1 MTGNSPQVLV
11 LNGGSS
17 SGKSTLARAL
27 QELLDGCWL
36 RLGVDTLVDAA
47 PPSLFGAAGL
57 SLGDDGE
64 VAVGPDWVA
73 VERQWMTGVAAMAA
87 AGACLLVEDNFVSG
101 PAAQQRWQQALRDVA
116 VGWVG
121 VRCSPEIVT
130 EREAAREDRVA
141 GMAASQAESVH
152 SGITYDMVVDTGRS
166 SPERLATVVR
176 DHFFRGNAAS
186 PSVTDGG
193 SPNRPAAPDRP

>member
-1 MTGNSPQVLV
+1 MTGGSPQVLV

-27 QELLDGCWL
+27 QELLDGSWL

-47 PPSLFGAAGL
+47 PPRLFGAAGL

-87 AGACLLVEDNFVSG
+87 AGARLLVEDNFVSG
-101 PAAQQRWQQALRDVA
+101 PGAQQRWQQALRDVA
-116 VGWVG
+116 VGWVS

-130 EREAAREDRVA
+130 EREAARGDRVA

-152 SGITYDMVVDTGRS
+152 TGITYDLVVDTGRS
-166 SPERLATVVR
+166 TPERLATVVR
-176 DHFFRGNAAS
+176 AHFFRRQAA
-186 PSVTDGG
+186 PTSVTDGG
-193 SPNRPAAPDRP
+193 SPDRPAARDSP